1 MKSSYLKDEKH
12 VEKKIIEKYLKSGFE
27 SLSLEELALTIIS
40 PSFERSYK
48 AQTGT
53 EWPKEHKKKS
63 LERLKKAKFNIQWCL
78 NQNKKNIP
86 MHSKFKE
93 LINICEKDNEQKLN
107 EIFRENAQ
115 YMQEIINTVDDNKKS
130 LLHISAKRGNVKM
143 IKFLITKGFSIFSRD
158 KYLRTPFLISC
169 QFGRLKAAEEL
180 LKYGSEI
187 FAKDSIGRTSLH
199 YAVCSDSSLLVK
211 LIIEKEKSLIF
222 SQDTYGRT
230 PLHYVVFN
238 SNSFQVEM
246 AKMLINNGSNINC
259 LDEEKMT
266 PLHFAAEN
274 GKGKI
279 IPILMKNGADPLLT
293 CNRDNKNSLDLA
305 CNERIRELII
315 KFSNGEYQSE
325 INQKKLRGKIENGD
339 IHNKSNGNSFRNGRR
354 NNYNDNN
361 EDNYYN
367 DDLIYNTN
375 RNKLISFLKNIQ
387 DYGVKTQQH
396 LVKPELYSGSWLE
409 KVNNINELYH
419 FFGNYTPHESA
430 LAIYNIMIP
439 FVNPL
444 PKSKDGEQN
453 MNLFFNKNKKGSL
466 QIQSSNNILS
476 NNNNIGFSSIQ
487 NFSQGYQPNNTNT
500 NVNNINNNNTNL
512 GTNINDNNVDSN
524 FKDNYNYYDEEMGD
538 MNILNEQRMEIL
550 NLKNQ
555 INDLNKKIEEEKK
568 NKERADVIKVKLEIE
583 KVKNENEMLK
593 NQEDNLSNQIN
604 ILSDNIKKYEELTSK
619 LEEKEQF
626 QKETIINNLN
636 SQLQDMNN
644 KIEQM
649 KNEKVNNIQTSRFRS
664 NSPSYRT
671 FLPNQNFNFNEEMH
685 ILTFCQLAERDEGLF
700 DILIKFDK
708 DNDMHILKNEF
719 LEVFNYLNLPFE
731 YRDTIIKLVG
741 FDKNM
746 KLPINKIV
754 NLIYNRD
761 ESKVCLLNKCL
772 FNIANKIIEVGKNID
787 DLCNDL
793 NNKVQGNIINYED
806 ASPIFINNYFIREED
821 VYNLFL
827 YWSSTDSMLMN
838 SSSKNSSNTI
848 NNTIDIESFKNKIEE
863 RKKIIDFI
871 EEKYGKKQNQFKN
884 SIIINQNFNETDKNK
899 QNDNNHIFSN
909 NNNSNSNSNSN
920 NNNNNNTLT
929 NKSDIYKSD
938 IYKSDIYNTDNNK
951 TNEKNKYNYQNIH
964 EEESVNKNNNKIKK
978 QIEDEDKYYNEF
990 ENEESEGNN
999 NIQNNNNQ
1007 IENYSDKEENENK
1020 IMGNGEEEENEKE
1033 EIVNKKESNELIES
1047 NEIEDSEH
1055 SKIKSKNTTS
1065 SILEVS
1071 NINEKVINSTL
1082 KKSSSSSNK
1091 TKTFKNNNSNINEEE
1106 EIENEELSKSKQQ
1119 SIKNKKKKDSSS
1131 KKIKIDPNEKFNG
1144 ELKIQVKNVE
1154 NLRLPKTLKS
1164 PYIFNLKLTIEGIEQ
1179 TTRSKEIITDDLND
1193 ITFNWSPLVLLKD
1206 RTLKDIG
1213 SIFKINLENNSNNKV
1228 VNLGESSIN
1237 WINCLNKQNYDQ
1249 YVIDEKFQLLNK
1261 KHNPIGYIKIMAK
1274 FIPFGFN
1281 SSNYEK
1287 NGKRKKP
1294 FTSNNTIKEESINE
1308 SQISKKIKTTK
1319 DDNIEGNESKSNS
1332 NEGITLVKEFD
1343 IEINSISNVESD
1355 NIYMCIISKVNEEE
1369 NEIYSSKEENNIKDI
1384 INKIPFTLKATTYS
1398 SSKEKTIKIIIQFK
1412 QIDNDSIICEGIVNL
1427 NNKENNL
1434 TVSKKIKLSGEENVE
1449 MNVKFT
1455 INTIGVND

>member
-1 MKSSYLKDEKH
+1 MKSSYLKDQKH
-12 VEKKIIEKYLKSGFE
+12 VENKIIEKYLKSGFE
-27 SLSLEELALTIIS
+27 SLNIEELAITIIS

-48 AQTGT
+48 SQTGT
-53 EWPKEHKKKS
+53 EWPKEHKKKA
-63 LERLKKAKFNIQWCL
+63 LERLRKAKFNIQWSL

-93 LINICEKDNEQKLN
+93 IINICEKDNEQKLN

-180 LKYGSEI
+180 LNYGSEI

-199 YAVCSDSSLLVK
+199 FAVCSDSSLLVK

-222 SQDTYGRT
+222 SKDTYGRT

-246 AKMLINNGSNINC
+246 AKMLLDNGSDVNC
-259 LDEEKMT
+259 LDEENMT

-279 IPILMKNGADPLLT
+279 IPILMKSGADPLLI

-315 KFSNGEYQSE
+315 KFSNGEYKSE
-325 INQKKLRGKIENGD
+325 INQKKLKGKIENGD
-339 IHNKSNGNSFRNGRR
+339 IHNRSNGNSFRNGRK
-354 NNYNDNN
+354 NNYNGNN
-361 EDNYYN
+361 EVNLDYN
-367 DDLIYNTN
+367 DDLMYNMN

-387 DYGVKTQQH
+387 DYGIKTQEH

-409 KVNNINELYH
+409 KVNNISELYK
-419 FFGNYTPHESA
+419 FFEKYTPHESA

-444 PKSKDGEQN
+444 PKSKDGEKN
-453 MNLFFNKNKKGSL
+453 MHLFFNKPKRGSL
-466 QIQSSNNILS
+466 QIQSTNNVIS
-476 NNNNIGFSSIQ
+476 SNNIGFSSIQ
-487 NFSQGYQPNNTNT
+487 NFTQSYNQNNTNT
-500 NVNNINNNNTNL
+500 NEINTNVNNNNV
-512 GTNINDNNVDSN
+512 GTNINDNNVGTNVNDN
-524 FKDNYNYYDEEMGD
+524 NVGTDVNYNYYDEDMDD
-538 MNILNEQRMEIL
+538 MNILNEQRKEIL
-550 NLKNQ
+550 DLKNQ

-583 KVKNENEMLK
+583 KVKNENEMLQ
-593 NQEDNLSNQIN
+593 NQEENLINQKN
-604 ILSDNIKKYEELTSK
+604 ILLDNIKKYEELTSK
-619 LEEKEQF
+619 LEEKEQY

-649 KNEKVNNIQTSRFRS
+649 KNVKVNNVQTSRFRS

-671 FLPNQNFNFNEEMH
+671 FLSNQNLNFYEEMH

-719 LEVFNYLNLPFE
+719 LEVLNYLNLPFE
-731 YRDTIIKLVG
+731 YRDTVIKLVG

-746 KLPINKIV
+746 KLSINKIV
-754 NLIYNRD
+754 NLIYNRE

-772 FNIANKIIEVGKNID
+772 FNIANKIIDVGKNID

-793 NNKVQGNIINYED
+793 NNKAQGNIITYEV
-806 ASPIFINNYFIREED
+806 AAPIFINNYFIREED
-821 VYNLFL
+821 VYNLFN

-838 SSSKNSSNTI
+838 SSIKNLSNTM

-871 EEKYGKKQNQFKN
+871 DDKYGKQQNQFKN
-884 SIIINQNFNETDKNK
+884 TIMINQNFNETDKTK
-899 QNDNNHIFSN
+899 QNENYHTFSN

-920 NNNNNNTLT
+920 NNNNKDLT

-938 IYKSDIYNTDNNK
+938 IYKQDNEK
-951 TNEKNKYNYQNIH
+951 TNNNHKQNYQNINNEKSLNKTNTLTKKKKED
-964 EEESVNKNNNKIKK
+964 EEEI
-978 QIEDEDKYYNEF
+978 YNEF
-990 ENEESEGNN
+990 DNEEVEENN
-999 NIQNNNNQ
+999 NIEDNNNQ
-1007 IENYSDKEENENK
+1007 IEDNYSYNEENENK
-1020 IMGNGEEEENEKE
+1020 NIGNVEEEENEKE

-1047 NEIEDSEH
+1047 NEVEDSEQ

-1071 NINEKVINSTL
+1071 NINEKLVNSTL

-1091 TKTFKNNNSNINEEE
+1091 TKTYKNNNSNINEEE
-1106 EIENEELSKSKQQ
+1106 EGENEELLKSKQE
-1119 SIKNKKKKDSSS
+1119 SIKNKKKKDSSI
-1131 KKIKIDPNEKFNG
+1131 KQTKIDPNEKFNG
-1144 ELKIQVKNVE
+1144 ELKIQVLNVE
-1154 NLRLPKTLKS
+1154 NLTLPKNIKS
-1164 PYIFNLKLTIEGIEQ
+1164 PYVFNLKLSIDGFDQ
-1179 TTRSKEIITDDLND
+1179 TARSKEIITDDLND
-1193 ITFNWSPLVLLKD
+1193 ITFNWSTRVLLKD
-1206 RTLKDIG
+1206 RTLKDMG
-1213 SIFKINLENNSNNKV
+1213 SVLKISLEKNSNNKI
-1228 VNLGESSIN
+1228 GESSIN

-1249 YVIDEKFQLLNK
+1249 YIIDEKCQLLNK

-1274 FIPFGFN
+1274 FIPFGFK

-1294 FTSNNTIKEESINE
+1294 ETSNNTIKEESMNE
-1308 SQISKKIKTTK
+1308 SQVSKKNKTTK
-1319 DDNIEGNESKSNS
+1319 DDNIEENNSKSIS
-1332 NEGITLVKEFD
+1332 NDEITLVKEFD
-1343 IEINSISNVESD
+1343 IEINSISKVEND
-1355 NIYMCIISKVNEEE
+1355 NMYLCINSKVNEEE
-1369 NEIYSSKEENNIKDI
+1369 NEIYSSKDENNIKDI
-1384 INKIPFTLKATTYS
+1384 INKLPFTLRATAYS
-1398 SSKEKTIKIIIQFK
+1398 SSKEKNIQIIIQFK
-1412 QIDNDSIICEGIVNL
+1412 KNDDDSIICEGIVNL
-1427 NNKENNL
+1427 NNKEKNL
-1434 TVSKKIKLSGEENVE
+1434 TVSKKIKLSGEENIE
-1449 MNVKFT
+1449 MKVKFT
-1455 INTIGVND
+1455 INTTGEND